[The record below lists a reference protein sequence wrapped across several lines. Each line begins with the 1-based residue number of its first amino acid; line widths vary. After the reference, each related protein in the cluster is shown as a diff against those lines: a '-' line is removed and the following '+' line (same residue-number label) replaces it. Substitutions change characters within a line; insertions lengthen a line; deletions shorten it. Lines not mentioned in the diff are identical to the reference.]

1 MAVFD
6 TVETAAAAVA
16 VIMSAKYYVNGKIL
30 RLIKGMYN
38 ARTLILEVFDTAETA
53 AAAAVVIMSAKY
65 YVNGNS
71 LQQLLLKER
80 TTETK
85 H

>member
-1 MAVFD
+1 
-6 TVETAAAAVA
+6 
-16 VIMSAKYYVNGKIL
+16 
-30 RLIKGMYN
+30 MYN
-38 ARTLILEVFDTAETA
+38 ARTLILEVFDTGETA

-80 TTETK
+80 VAETK